1 LTASAW
7 SCGSSRAKDRNI
19 GYVMLSLKLLE
30 ILREWWR
37 AERPEQWLFP
47 GDMPGRHITRYA
59 VEDEC
64 KKAHRICKILKR
76 ITPHSL
82 RKASAY

>member
-1 LTASAW
+1 
-7 SCGSSRAKDRNI
+7 
-19 GYVMLSLKLLE
+19 MLSLKLLE